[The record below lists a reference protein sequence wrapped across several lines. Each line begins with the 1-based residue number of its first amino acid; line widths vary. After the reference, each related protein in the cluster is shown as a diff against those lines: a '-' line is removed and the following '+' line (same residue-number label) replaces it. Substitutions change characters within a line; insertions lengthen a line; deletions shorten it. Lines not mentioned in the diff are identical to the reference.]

1 MDIEVFPYLRDH
13 RFEGKAVFPAVEAM
27 QVLAAAVRKTV
38 PRAGVLAIRD
48 ARFDKFLYIPADAAR
63 VEAFADIEH
72 LSNGRVKA
80 ALITR
85 HRAPKTGITR
95 VKEHAC
101 LVFGGNAPLEET
113 PSLQRPDLPADG
125 FEIPADALYAE
136 MVPFAP
142 AYHNIQERARMW
154 PSGAEARV
162 LAARHQTPPGPLGS
176 PFPLDAAFHTA
187 CAWGQR
193 YAGVVAF
200 PVGLDCRRILRPT
213 RPGERYLAVVVPR
226 RTTPDL
232 LVFDM
237 ALYDRAGGLC
247 ERVLGVRMRDVSA
260 GRMKPPKW
268 VLA

>member
-1 MDIEVFPYLRDH
+1 MDIEVFPCLRDH
-13 RFEGKAVFPAVEAM
+13 QFEGKAVFPAVEAM
-27 QVLAAAVRKTV
+27 QVLAAAVRKAA
-38 PRAGVLAIRD
+38 PGVDVLLIHE
-48 ARFDKFLYIPADAAR
+48 ARFDKFLYLPQSAVRI
-63 VEAFADIEH
+63 EAFADIEH
-72 LSNGRVKA
+72 LPGARVKA

-85 HRAPKTGITR
+85 HRASRSGITR
-95 VKEHAC
+95 VKEHVC
-101 LVFGGNAPLEET
+101 LIFGGNVPLDDAL
-113 PSLQRPDLPADG
+113 SIQGMMLPGTG
-125 FEIPADALYAE
+125 FEIPAGALYAE

-154 PSGAEARV
+154 PTGAEARV

-213 RPGERYLAVVVPR
+213 RPGELYLAAVVPR

-247 ERVLGVRMRDVSA
+247 ERVLGARMRDVSA